1 MFENFSSRL
10 QTFKRF
16 YHRNDTAFAC
26 IGLVIGM
33 HIVWWQLQQNKRLVP
48 KESRLKHIGP
58 LPVVYLD
65 ETEYYQNKRQ
75 QAREEAER
83 K

>member
-1 MFENFSSRL
+1 MFEKLSSSL
-10 QTFKRF
+10 QKLKRF

-33 HIVWWQLQQNKRLVP
+33 HVVWWQIQQNKKLVP

-58 LPVVYLD
+58 ITVPYLD
-65 ETEYYQNKRQ
+65 ESDYYKSKL
-75 QAREEAER
+75 QARESES